1 MSRLC
6 HPPVVSLTAA
16 DPQSPNRVGQVV
28 KWVQTSAIL
37 EVVHAATGLVYVHTH
52 LFGFV

>member
-1 MSRLC
+1 M
-6 HPPVVSLTAA
+6 SLTAA
-16 DPQSPNRVGQVV
+16 GPQSTNRVGQVV